1 VVGATIATA
10 LGPGGAAVYIF
21 RMPVLNVLIPIAI
34 GATALVL
41 VLGIR
46 QLFIGGNPNRSNT
59 LMRWRILLQFIA
71 VMLIAAAALVM
82 SLKGS

>member
-1 VVGATIATA
+1 M
-10 LGPGGAAVYIF
+10 L
-21 RMPVLNVLIPIAI
+21 PVINFLIPVAI

-41 VLGIR
+41 ALGIR

-71 VMLIAAAALVM
+71 VLLIAAAAFVM
-82 SLKGS
+82 SLQGP